1 MAVKEPPIC
10 PECGQPLAVPERRV
24 GPIVVCPA
32 CLKSVSLKAAAAIAA
47 AGGRA
52 GSRRQTPNLREA
64 PPQQQSLVWIV
75 QTSEGRPAASLAKA
89 DLDRRVEAGEFD
101 ARTLV
106 KRQDWSEAKPL
117 ADLYQGLAVAC
128 SAKPVVATAVV
139 GGDASPLSQAAAPWA
154 AVPQP
159 PMQPPPRPAQPPDR
173 LRSAK
178 IFLLVGAIICGL
190 WAFHG
195 ALGDSTVQPAI
206 SRRVLFLMFATYWM
220 AAWLLAAAL
229 FGWRLESPQ
238 GEPRGLHRL
247 LGVTGARWLLAAA
260 GVGGMALI
268 IWIVA

>member
-1 MAVKEPPIC
+1 MAVKETPVC

-52 GSRRQTPNLREA
+52 GSRRQTPNLRET
-64 PPQQQSLVWIV
+64 PPQSPSLVWIV
-75 QTSEGRPAASLAKA
+75 QTAEGRPAASLAKA
-89 DLDRRVEAGEFD
+89 DLDRRVAAGEFD
-101 ARTLV
+101 AGTLV

-117 ADLYQGLAVAC
+117 AEVYQGLALAC
-128 SAKPVVATAVV
+128 SAKPAT
-139 GGDASPLSQAAAPWA
+139 GGAASSSSPAAAPWA
-154 AVPQP
+154 TVPEP
-159 PMQPPPRPAQPPDR
+159 PSPPPPRPAQPPDR
-173 LRSAK
+173 LRGAK

-190 WAFHG
+190 WAFQG
-195 ALGDSTVQPAI
+195 ALGNSALQPAMP
-206 SRRVLFLMFATYWM
+206 RRALFLLFATYWL

-247 LGVTGARWLLAAA
+247 LGVAGARWLLAAT

-268 IWIVA
+268 IWFIA